1 MIPPCRNGVRWQVGA
16 DDGIGGSGRGGESML
31 FGGNSI
37 YIIRYR
43 KIRLSRVF
51 FKSGVLFFKM
61 EVVLPLAESLGGM
74 LYGCKTVG

>member
-1 MIPPCRNGVRWQVGA
+1 VPERSEVASGGGRWYR
-16 DDGIGGSGRGGESML
+16 GGSGRGGESML